1 MEPRRPNLGTV
12 TPWVLSQPGVG
23 ENGGDCLQEPLA
35 VVLSPAQVLLVW
47 HPSEFISSHQFIPQ
61 LFWIHVCICG
71 SVLEPLITCHLKPK
85 QGQQGQ
91 QGHSRCTLPL
101 PHSHAQQD
109 CRVLCYIRFS
119 HWYGV
124 DINHISHRYL
134 LVSGR
139 WPRQPQ
145 HRCQL
150 GKLHPNLKALAVEI
164 LFMKIGKALPSQP
177 LTSLIYCFSA
187 ENYPKMFFRHELVK
201 ADYWGWRR
209 E

>member
-1 MEPRRPNLGTV
+1 M
-12 TPWVLSQPGVG
+12 VG
-23 ENGGDCLQEPLA
+23 AVYRNAWLWFSALLQSCQGD
-35 VVLSPAQVLLVW
+35 S
-47 HPSEFISSHQFIPQ
+47 PSEFISNHHFISQ
-61 LFWIHVCICG
+61 LFWIHGCVG
-71 SVLEPLITCHLKPK
+71 GRVLEPLVTCRLKPEA
-85 QGQQGQ
+85 GTAGTLF
-91 QGHSRCTLPL
+91 GCTLPL

-109 CRVLCYIRFS
+109 CRVLHYIGFS

-124 DINHISHRYL
+124 DINHISRRYL

-150 GKLHPNLKALAVEI
+150 GKLHPNLKALAVAI

-187 ENYPKMFFRHELVK
+187 ENYTKMFFRHELVK
-201 ADYWGWRR
+201 ADY
-209 E
+209 